1 MIFPWCWWRFQPELK
16 KGTTALA
23 HKHTL
28 TTMLPHPFSK
38 YSPMTLQACR
48 EMERKQIGGWQRANT
63 KGDAHPST
71 STRKEPSGQRPSEHV
86 HSAQRPK
93 PVRSQCDLCCKHGS
107 ASWQRYGS
115 SMVSS
120 GQVQQLHPQLIS
132 DHSPTWTCSISTC
145 FELE

>member
-1 MIFPWCWWRFQPELK
+1 MIFPWCWWRFQPRLK

-23 HKHTL
+23 HEHTL

-38 YSPMTLQACR
+38 YSLMTLQACG
-48 EMERKQIGGWQRANT
+48 EMERKQVGGWRRANT
-63 KGDAHPST
+63 KGGWKPIHIHQKGT
-71 STRKEPSGQRPSEHV
+71 FWLKTV

-107 ASWQRYGS
+107 ASRQHCGS